1 MLQGRFGASQ
11 LALPHGGR
19 DLSFERLCKTE
30 RPQYNKVETRTVSKL
45 RVPAHTKRTTQ
56 RPRRFRE
63 LTLVEQGGSEVS
75 ILEADVARI
84 VDVLCQCECSLVLC
98 LGSGQITGTCC
109 QDPQIAET
117 DGHVGA
123 IAHTLED
130 SESAMQYILCQGML
144 CYPEIQ
150 ITEID
155 AHDRDLALLILLLK
169 NGEGL
174 VQVVEGF
181 LVLAGGNC
189 QGSE

>member
-75 ILEADVARI
+75 IPEADVARI

-98 LGSGQITGTCC
+98 LGSGQITGTR
-109 QDPQIAET
+109 AHEHET
-117 DGHVGA
+117 AASGGRAGGIVRP
-123 IAHTLED
+123 LED
-130 SESAMQYILCQGML
+130 LESATQSL
-144 CYPEIQ
+144 
-150 ITEID
+150 T
-155 AHDRDLALLILLLK
+155 
-169 NGEGL
+169 
-174 VQVVEGF
+174 
-181 LVLAGGNC
+181 
-189 QGSE
+189 S

>member
-75 ILEADVARI
+75 IPEADVASI
-84 VDVLCQCECSLVLC
+84 VDVLCQCESSLLLC
-98 LGSGQITGTCC
+98 LGGGQVTGKSCP
-109 QDPQIAET
+109 DPQNAPT
-117 DGHVGA
+117 DGNVCSSPH
-123 IAHTLED
+123 
-130 SESAMQYILCQGML
+130 S
-144 CYPEIQ
+144 CYD
-150 ITEID
+150 T
-155 AHDRDLALLILLLK
+155 
-169 NGEGL
+169 
-174 VQVVEGF
+174 
-181 LVLAGGNC
+181 C
-189 QGSE
+189 GSSQHL